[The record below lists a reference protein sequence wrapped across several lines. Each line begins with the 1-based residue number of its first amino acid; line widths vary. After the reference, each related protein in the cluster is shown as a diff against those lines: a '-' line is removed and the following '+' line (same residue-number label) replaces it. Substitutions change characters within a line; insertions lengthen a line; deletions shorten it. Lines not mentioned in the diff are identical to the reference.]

1 MTRVL
6 LALVSAAL
14 LAGCAGDPEVPAA
27 VSSEQACDQAEQV
40 TDTYRDALGDAS
52 RPEDAKAI
60 ILGAASGLRDINAAP
75 PLSERIDDL
84 ADALSSLLAAVE
96 AGAPPAELQP
106 KAAGVGTSTT
116 ALARACGR
124 TPGTS

>member
-1 MTRVL
+1 MTRPL
-6 LALVSAAL
+6 LALVMAAL
-14 LAGCAGDPEVPAA
+14 LAGCGGDPEVPAT

-52 RPEDAKAI
+52 SPEDAKAI

-75 PLSERIDDL
+75 PLSERIEDL

-96 AGAPPAELQP
+96 AGTPPAQLQP
-106 KAAGVGTSTT
+106 QAAAIGSATT
-116 ALARACGR
+116 ALASACGR
-124 TPGTS
+124 APGTS